1 MPVIEG
7 VLFCDG
13 CGAEIP
19 GAPVLRG
26 ETLYCCED
34 CADGMACDCALILA
48 DEGWE
53 QAASTQPGA
62 EDGQRAVA

>member
-19 GAPVLRG
+19 GAPVVRG
-26 ETLYCCED
+26 ELLYCCED
-34 CADGMACDCALILA
+34 CADGMECNCALILA
-48 DEGWE
+48 DEE
-53 QAASTQPGA
+53 SEPAAPVSN
-62 EDGQRAVA
+62 